1 VLISWTLIKFE
12 VFMVMEFIQMM
23 DFWIVLSCHTD
34 NKRLLRHIT
43 LVSCSMEMFMVMN
56 RESN

>member
-1 VLISWTLIKFE
+1 
-12 VFMVMEFIQMM
+12 MVMEFIQMM